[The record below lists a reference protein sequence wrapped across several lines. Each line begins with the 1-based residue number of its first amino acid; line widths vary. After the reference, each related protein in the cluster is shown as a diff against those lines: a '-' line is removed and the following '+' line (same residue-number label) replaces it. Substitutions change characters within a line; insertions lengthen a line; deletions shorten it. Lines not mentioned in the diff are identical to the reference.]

1 MSNNFASYLGAKG
14 YSIRKENL
22 ELSEQ
27 INIRKELTVKP
38 YVPKNAMQKPKPFPI
53 YRESNKKFY
62 LPRFY
67 GYDTYGDPEGVTL
80 PEGDNIDLSF
90 KGELRDYQKPIVE
103 TYVKEAKK
111 TGGGLL
117 EVAVGYGKTI
127 MALNIISKLNKKT
140 LIVVHKEFLLRQWM
154 ERIETFL
161 PNAKVGR
168 IQGEIIDIEG
178 KDIVIGMLQS
188 LSMKDYPNSIFKSF
202 GLSVYDECFPYKTCI
217 ETDKGL
223 VSIGSLYE
231 KWKNKNEL
239 PKILS
244 FNQETKKFEYKKMTY
259 AWRKEREDLIK
270 ISMSKRVINCTP
282 EHKILTIDGYVEA
295 KNLNIGDLILSKYD
309 KNHVDNIIAPRLNED
324 HFQLVYGSYLGSGH
338 IGITKKNRY
347 RLKIIHCEKQ
357 KKYCEWKANMF
368 GIKKIK
374 YIEKN
379 GYSQKPA
386 YRFATKIFDLKYKLT
401 KNTKD
406 VPEWLLNKLD
416 ERGIAVWYMDDG
428 SIQRKKN
435 KCGNESI
442 HINLHT
448 NNFDYETQER
458 FVQKFNNYDIECK
471 ILKSRIYYYLSFNN
485 ENSKKLL
492 NLIKPYIHYPM
503 EYKVTSSEEIYDWN
517 NKFLNYGT
525 LKVTNLSYFKNKG
538 ANRCKKP
545 YVYDIEVEDNHNF
558 VIGTKSQKNK
568 YIDGPVVS
576 NCHHMSAE
584 VFCKAL
590 FKIVTKYMLGLSATM
605 KRKDNLSKV
614 FKMFIGP
621 IVYTKRREGGDGVQ
635 VQVIDYENNDPEYDK
650 VELNWK
656 GHVHY
661 SKMIKKICEYNH
673 RSEFLLKV
681 LKKMLEDPL
690 CGQIMILA
698 HNKVLLKYLHD
709 AIEHRDM
716 ATVGYYVGGMK
727 EKDLKESETK
737 KVVIGTYAM
746 ASEGL
751 DIKSLTTLL
760 MATPKSD
767 VEQCIG
773 RILRLKHKRPLVV
786 DVVDQHDF
794 FVRQFTKRKRFYA
807 KEKYKIKR
815 TNNNG
820 YFKNDWVTLY
830 DTKRTKAYKE
840 TKINKYLNGVCLI
853 EDDN

>member
-1 MSNNFASYLGAKG
+1 MSNNFASYLGSKG

-27 INIRKELTVKP
+27 LNIRKELTVKP
-38 YVPKNAMQKPKPFPI
+38 YVPKNAMQKPSPFPI

-80 PEGDNIDLSF
+80 PEGDDIELSF

-111 TGGGLL
+111 NGGGLL

-188 LSMKDYPNSIFKSF
+188 LSMKDYPISVFKSF
-202 GLSVYDECFPYKTCI
+202 GLSVYDE
-217 ETDKGL
+217 
-223 VSIGSLYE
+223 
-231 KWKNKNEL
+231 
-239 PKILS
+239 
-244 FNQETKKFEYKKMTY
+244 
-259 AWRKEREDLIK
+259 
-270 ISMSKRVINCTP
+270 
-282 EHKILTIDGYVEA
+282 
-295 KNLNIGDLILSKYD
+295 
-309 KNHVDNIIAPRLNED
+309 
-324 HFQLVYGSYLGSGH
+324 
-338 IGITKKNRY
+338 
-347 RLKIIHCEKQ
+347 
-357 KKYCEWKANMF
+357 
-368 GIKKIK
+368 
-374 YIEKN
+374 
-379 GYSQKPA
+379 
-386 YRFATKIFDLKYKLT
+386 
-401 KNTKD
+401 
-406 VPEWLLNKLD
+406 
-416 ERGIAVWYMDDG
+416 
-428 SIQRKKN
+428 
-435 KCGNESI
+435 
-442 HINLHT
+442 
-448 NNFDYETQER
+448 
-458 FVQKFNNYDIECK
+458 
-471 ILKSRIYYYLSFNN
+471 
-485 ENSKKLL
+485 
-492 NLIKPYIHYPM
+492 
-503 EYKVTSSEEIYDWN
+503 
-517 NKFLNYGT
+517 
-525 LKVTNLSYFKNKG
+525 
-538 ANRCKKP
+538 
-545 YVYDIEVEDNHNF
+545 
-558 VIGTKSQKNK
+558 
-568 YIDGPVVS
+568 
-576 NCHHMSAE
+576 CHHMSAE

-621 IVYTKRREGGDGVQ
+621 IVYTKRREGGDGVE
-635 VQVIDYENNDPEYDK
+635 VQVIDYENNDPEYSK

-709 AIEHRDM
+709 AIEDRDM

-760 MATPKSD
+760 MATPKSE

-773 RILRLKHKRPLVV
+773 RILRLKHARPLVI

-794 FVRQFTKRKRFYA
+794 FIRQFTKRKRFYA

-815 TNNNG
+815 TNNKG
-820 YFKNDWVTLY
+820 YFEDDWVTLY

-840 TKINKYLNGVCLI
+840 TKINKFLNGVCLI
-853 EDDN
+853 KDD

>member
-1 MSNNFASYLGAKG
+1 MSNNLACYLGTKG

-38 YVPKNAMQKPKPFPI
+38 YVPKNAMQKPNPFSI

-62 LPRFY
+62 IPRFY
-67 GYDTYGDPEGVTL
+67 GYDIYGEPEGVTL
-80 PEGDNIDLSF
+80 SEGDNIDLSF

-111 TGGGLL
+111 NGGGLL

-188 LSMKDYPNSIFKSF
+188 LSMKDYPISVFKSF

-244 FNQETKKFEYKKMTY
+244 FNQETKIFEYKKMTY

-295 KNLNIGDLILSKYD
+295 KNLSIGDLILSKYD
-309 KNHVDNIIAPRLNED
+309 KNNLDNSIKKVLNED
-324 HFQLVYGSYLGSGH
+324 
-338 IGITKKNRY
+338 
-347 RLKIIHCEKQ
+347 
-357 KKYCEWKANMF
+357 
-368 GIKKIK
+368 
-374 YIEKN
+374 
-379 GYSQKPA
+379 
-386 YRFATKIFDLKYKLT
+386 
-401 KNTKD
+401 
-406 VPEWLLNKLD
+406 
-416 ERGIAVWYMDDG
+416 
-428 SIQRKKN
+428 
-435 KCGNESI
+435 
-442 HINLHT
+442 
-448 NNFDYETQER
+448 
-458 FVQKFNNYDIECK
+458 
-471 ILKSRIYYYLSFNN
+471 
-485 ENSKKLL
+485 
-492 NLIKPYIHYPM
+492 
-503 EYKVTSSEEIYDWN
+503 
-517 NKFLNYGT
+517 YGT

-621 IVYTKRREGGDGVQ
+621 IVYTKRREGGDGVE

-709 AIEHRDM
+709 AIEDRDM

-815 TNNNG
+815 TNIEG

-840 TKINKYLNGVCLI
+840 TKINKFLNGVCLI
-853 EDDN
+853 D